1 MHLYQNVRF
10 LMSASGTSAGGESVT
25 KSWLVQF
32 WDWQTPCP
40 TETVSSICHISD
52 QSNFSNT
59 VKKALSV
66 RCRVIHS
73 PKVDIRSDSVSH
85 SNITELQSFPD
96 NHWLVQGKTQ
106 KENRC
111 AHKNLRIFSF
121 TAFRTVWQATYLL
134 AHCFLLCTT
143 MRCVHQ
149 HLLPRQLFKLW
160 EPVGRSGEAQQYGT
174 SLFPPWR

>member
-1 MHLYQNVRF
+1 MLVLNQLPNPGWCSFGIDKPHAPLKQF
-10 LMSASGTSAGGESVT
+10 HPSATF
-25 KSWLVQF
+25 Q
-32 WDWQTPCP
+32 
-40 TETVSSICHISD
+40 ISLTF
-52 QSNFSNT
+52 QI
-59 VKKALSV
+59 LSRKHYLWGV
-66 RCRVIHS
+66 ELLQHPMFMHS

-85 SNITELQSFPD
+85 SNISELQSFPD
-96 NHWLVQGKTQ
+96 NHWLVQGKIQ

-111 AHKNLRIFSF
+111 AHKNLHIFSF

-143 MRCVHQ
+143 MRYVHQ

>member
-111 AHKNLRIFSF
+111 AHKNLHIFFLYCFQNSMTSHISF
-121 TAFRTVWQATYLL
+121 GTLLSALHHNEMCGSAPAPKAAFQTV
-134 AHCFLLCTT
+134 
-143 MRCVHQ
+143 
-149 HLLPRQLFKLW
+149 
-160 EPVGRSGEAQQYGT
+160 GT
-174 SLFPPWR
+174 CW